1 MTIARFSAYT
11 LRLLTV
17 ALLFTALTTSCN
29 KDDNNPTPTTDS
41 QTALLVANNWQVSN
55 VTTTDGQTIN
65 QSRLN
70 LATSFLF
77 SLSMQFRN
85 DNTVR
90 ALDPKQSNQVIN
102 QGTWKLASD
111 SQSMDVVVNGFN
123 GSFPIVQLN
132 RSTLILRQQAP
143 VDGKTTPINLEFKP
157 VL

>member
-1 MTIARFSAYT
+1 MITPRFSAYT
-11 LRLLTV
+11 LRLLAV
-17 ALLFTALTTSCN
+17 ALLFLAFTTGCN
-29 KDDNNPTPTTDS
+29 KDDNNPTS
-41 QTALLVANNWQVSN
+41 QTGLLVANNWQVSN

-70 LATSFLF
+70 LATSVLF

-111 SQSMDVVVNGFN
+111 NQSMDVVVTGFN
-123 GSFPIVQLN
+123 GNFPIVQLN